1 MWSKVASLVSLE
13 VSGWFPLLKFKVLYL
28 TVVIRRRKCEI
39 LKCLSPIVADTAL
52 AALEDLKK
60 AYTAEG
66 ANYRL
71 VKFVCEH
78 NNLFFV

>member
-1 MWSKVASLVSLE
+1 M
-13 VSGWFPLLKFKVLYL
+13 
-28 TVVIRRRKCEI
+28 RRRKCEI

-60 AYTAEG
+60 ANTADG

-78 NNLFFV
+78 NNSFFV